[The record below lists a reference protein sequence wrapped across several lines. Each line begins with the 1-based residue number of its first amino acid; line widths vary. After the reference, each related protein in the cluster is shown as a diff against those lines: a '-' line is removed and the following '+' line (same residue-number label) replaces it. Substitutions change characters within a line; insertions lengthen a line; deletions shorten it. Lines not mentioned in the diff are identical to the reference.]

1 MTAINNKPQFAN
13 NFNFS
18 TFVILTISII
28 FALLIGGGIYGYG
41 TDYYAAYHKPNLLW
55 GGIFDRLGYRVATL
69 SINGVHIGVQ
79 MVTFFLALSSGLL
92 IREHIKFKQSFSLI
106 FFILLFLIAIHTWPI
121 IMSTTNGMRQGL
133 SMSFVFMALISSSRK
148 NYFWM
153 IVLSLVAIFMHKSG
167 LLLVAIVSFSAVVNN
182 LLAGFSPS
190 SKTIINFLIGTL
202 SFILAYL
209 FFDIAGL
216 NEENKPSKIIGGD
229 FRGAFIFIGFVYV
242 ALSFF
247 FKSILSNS
255 FNLTLYYFSFIAPSL
270 LMNGLNWEYERL
282 GMMML
287 IPYILSFGVLLNRTS
302 YQIYLILVFLLLLL
316 LTIFTGMY
324 ASFK

>member
-1 MTAINNKPQFAN
+1 MTVINNKPQFAN

-18 TFVILTISII
+18 TVVILIISIV
-28 FALLIGGGIYGYG
+28 FALLIGSGLYGYG
-41 TDYYAAYHKPNLLW
+41 NDFYAAYNKPNLAW
-55 GGIFDRLGYRVATL
+55 GGIFDRLGYLVSTL
-69 SINGVHIGVQ
+69 TVNGVHIGIQ
-79 MVTFFLALSSGLL
+79 IVTFFLALSSGLL

-106 FFILLFLIAIHTWPI
+106 FFILLYLIAIHTWPI
-121 IMSTTNGMRQGL
+121 IMSTSNGMRQGL
-133 SMSFVFMALISSSRK
+133 SMSFIFMALVSSSRK
-148 NYFWM
+148 AYFWM
-153 IVLSLVAIFMHKSG
+153 VILSLIAIFMHKSG
-167 LLLVAIVSFSAVVNN
+167 LFLVAIVGFATVVNN
-182 LLAGFSPS
+182 LLASFSPS
-190 SKTIINFLIGTL
+190 SKTLINFLIGIFL
-202 SFILAYL
+202 LIAAYI
-209 FFDIAGL
+209 FFDIVGF

-229 FRGAFIFIGFVYV
+229 FRGAFILIGFVYV

-270 LMNGLNWEYERL
+270 LMKGLNWEYERL

-287 IPYILSFGVLLNRTS
+287 IPYILSFGALLKRTS
-302 YQIYLILVFLLLLL
+302 YQFYLILVFLLLLL

>member
-1 MTAINNKPQFAN
+1 MTVINNKPQFAN

-41 TDYYAAYHKPNLLW
+41 NDFYAAYNTPNLDW
-55 GGIFDRLGYRVATL
+55 GGIFDRLGFILSTL
-69 SINGVHIGVQ
+69 TVNGVHIGIQ
-79 MVTFFLALSSGLL
+79 IVTFFLALSSGLL

-106 FFILLFLIAIHTWPI
+106 FFILLYLIAIHTWPI
-121 IMSTTNGMRQGL
+121 IMSTSNGMRQGL
-133 SMSFVFMALISSSRK
+133 SMSFIFMALVSSSRK
-148 NYFWM
+148 AYFWTV
-153 IVLSLVAIFMHKSG
+153 VLSLIAIFMHKSG
-167 LLLVAIVSFSAVVNN
+167 LFLFAIVVFANVVNN
-182 LLAGFSPS
+182 LLASFSPS
-190 SKTIINFLIGTL
+190 SKTLINFLIGIFL
-202 SFILAYL
+202 FIAAYI
-209 FFDIAGL
+209 FINIVGL
-216 NEENKPSKIIGGD
+216 NEVKPSQIIGGD
-229 FRGAFIFIGFVYV
+229 FRGAFILIGFVYV

-255 FNLTLYYFSFIAPSL
+255 FNLTLYYFSFIAPSF
-270 LMNGLNWEYERL
+270 LMNGLNGEYERL

-287 IPYILSFGVLLNRTS
+287 IPYILSFGALLNRTS